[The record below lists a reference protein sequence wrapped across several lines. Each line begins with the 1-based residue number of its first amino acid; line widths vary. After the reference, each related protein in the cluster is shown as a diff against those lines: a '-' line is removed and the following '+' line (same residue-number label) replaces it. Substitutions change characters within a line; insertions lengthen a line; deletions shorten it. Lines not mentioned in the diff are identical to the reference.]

1 MSNLSLYMIG
11 AVLVAAAVAFGA
23 NKIGVGTFWI
33 VVIVLAIL
41 GISLMAGVSRTQ
53 QREDSP
59 TDPRP

>member
-1 MSNLSLYMIG
+1 MSNLTLYMIG

-33 VVIVLAIL
+33 VIMVLAIL
-41 GISLMAGVSRTQ
+41 GISLMAGVSRPR